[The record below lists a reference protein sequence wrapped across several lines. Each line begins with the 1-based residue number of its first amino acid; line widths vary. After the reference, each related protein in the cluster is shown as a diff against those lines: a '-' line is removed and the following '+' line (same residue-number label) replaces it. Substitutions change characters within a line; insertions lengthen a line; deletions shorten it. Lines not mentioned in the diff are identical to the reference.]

1 MNIKQTLHIYT
12 HFIKTQIDQVIKSLC
27 FPCKVDMIT
36 FTQPGELSWRL
47 LVLSKVN
54 VHVRYCRDFVL
65 PGVKQFQKEIEQIVH
80 IREC

>member
-1 MNIKQTLHIYT
+1 
-12 HFIKTQIDQVIKSLC
+12 
-27 FPCKVDMIT
+27 MIT
-36 FTQPGELSWRL
+36 FTQPRELSWRL

-65 PGVKQFQKEIEQIVH
+65 PGVKQFQKEIGQIVH